1 VVKAVRM
8 RTTRLTV
15 PVTVVTLTA
24 LSLVG
29 AVVAVTGDLS
39 PDYAAALGPE
49 GRLSIP
55 WPMSVAQ
62 LVMAAAAASR
72 RRPLALAGSGLVA
85 AALLLGVVSGFF
97 DGGYG
102 DDALTGPQRAFQV
115 TFVLALTVV
124 GVLAVLRSRDVLR
137 ANRREPVGQDG
148 VVGA

>member
-1 VVKAVRM
+1 MPM

-15 PVTVVTLTA
+15 PVAVATLTA
-24 LSLVG
+24 LSLLG

-39 PDYAAALGPE
+39 PDYATALGPE

-102 DDALTGPQRAFQV
+102 DDALTGPQRALQV

-124 GVLAVLRSRDVLR
+124 GVLAVLRFRDVLR
-137 ANRREPVGQDG
+137 AGRGEQAAQDG